1 MNRDFEFKQLLR
13 AYRAGIITESTFES
27 EMAALEHGSANGNGA
42 RSGFSALGKTYAN
55 EREAV
60 IAMLDRFRAG
70 EANGEMAFRGWGK
83 HLRTECI
90 RSGVRMIAEREG
102 YHTRIFEQRLKDL
115 GAECKAPITEA
126 SRKITETLS
135 DPSMSDNQKLL
146 YIANLTSDPE
156 AFFKPVLE
164 FAENLKEDLE
174 TKELF
179 KLYVQ
184 DELSS
189 AKWLMYAC
197 EALNGPAP
205 AESAQKMENCSA
217 ESLV

>member
-13 AYRAGIITESTFES
+13 AYRAGVITEATFEA
-27 EMAALEHGSANGNGA
+27 EMAALEHGSANGNGG
-42 RSGFSALGKTYAN
+42 RGFEALGKTYAT

-70 EANGEMAFRGWGK
+70 ESNGEAAFRGWEK
-83 HLRTECI
+83 HVSTDCI
-90 RSGVRMIAEREG
+90 RSGVRMVSEREG
-102 YHTRIFEQRLKDL
+102 YHARIFERRLKDL

-135 DPSMSDNQKLL
+135 DPKMSDNDKLF
-146 YIANLTSDPE
+146 YITNLTRDPD

-164 FAENLKEDLE
+164 FAENLKDDLE

-189 AKWLMYAC
+189 AKWLMSAC
-197 EALNGPAP
+197 QALNAGREAP
-205 AESAQKMENCSA
+205 KMASASA
-217 ESLV
+217 DNLV

>member
-13 AYRAGIITESTFES
+13 AYRAGIITEATFES
-27 EMAALEHGSANGNGA
+27 EMAALDMAAPTVTAGVVFRRWGKPIAASARQLCDARSVSGGRVQR
-42 RSGFSALGKTYAN
+42 RSGFPRMGKALST
-55 EREAV
+55 
-60 IAMLDRFRAG
+60 D
-70 EANGEMAFRGWGK
+70 
-83 HLRTECI
+83 CI
-90 RSGVRMIAEREG
+90 RSGVRMISEREA
-102 YHTRIFEQRLKDL
+102 YHTRIFERRLKDL
-115 GAECKAPITEA
+115 GAECKAPISEA

-135 DPSMSDNQKLL
+135 DPAMTDNQKLL
-146 YIANLTSDPE
+146 YIANLTADPE

-164 FAENLKEDLE
+164 FAENLKDDLE

-205 AESAQKMENCSA
+205 AASAQMENCSA
-217 ESLV
+217 ESLL